1 MEIKGLIW
9 HRTSIIESRKM
20 NHPRK
25 FRRRF
30 SDQQITY
37 NLFTST
43 MFKVSRSGSLTSQ
56 VEVSQDSV
64 SDIFLSKDYYSWTFQ
79 WCTTNLTESEKLFIR
94 YVYYPNIGVIKC
106 RRVKN
111 STSIIQSE
119 KTILVCTVPLK
130 TWFHFALLGLTPSYT
145 FLQRGKDVHSF

>member
-1 MEIKGLIW
+1 
-9 HRTSIIESRKM
+9 M

-79 WCTTNLTESEKLFIR
+79 
-94 YVYYPNIGVIKC
+94 
-106 RRVKN
+106 
-111 STSIIQSE
+111 
-119 KTILVCTVPLK
+119 
-130 TWFHFALLGLTPSYT
+130 
-145 FLQRGKDVHSF
+145 